1 MKFSVGNFLS
11 ALGVAAMAALGG
23 AAVVFSEIDD
33 APGGVL
39 FGLLLIIGSVALGM
53 RTARNTRH

>member
-1 MKFSVGNFLS
+1 MKASVANFVT
-11 ALGVAAMAALGG
+11 ALGIAAMAAIGG

-39 FGLLLIIGSVALGM
+39 LGLLLIIGAVALGM
-53 RTARNTRH
+53 RTAQRRT